1 MPSDHPPTDLD
12 AATSPRWP
20 ARLGRAL
27 AITALQVLAAAV
39 VFALFLIPASN
50 ATSEGP
56 DDWAGFEYIVMGVL
70 GAPIVGAIVG
80 MIVAARM
87 RMPLYGLYA
96 LPALLCA
103 AAFLAPF
110 FSATR
115 GIELPGLPVFIGG
128 NVLIALAT
136 VRLPRRPAGPKRD
149 RAPLP
154 SA

>member
-1 MPSDHPPTDLD
+1 MPSDPPPTDLD
-12 AATSPRWP
+12 AGIDPRWP

-27 AITALQVLAAAV
+27 AITMLQILAAAL

-50 ATSEGP
+50 ATAEGP
-56 DDWAGFEYIVMGVL
+56 DDWAGFEYIIMGVL

-87 RMPLYGLYA
+87 RMPLYSLYA

-115 GIELPGLPVFIGG
+115 GLELPGLPVFIGG

-136 VRLPRRPAGPKRD
+136 VRLPRRP
-149 RAPLP
+149 RAPRTEIP
-154 SA
+154 F